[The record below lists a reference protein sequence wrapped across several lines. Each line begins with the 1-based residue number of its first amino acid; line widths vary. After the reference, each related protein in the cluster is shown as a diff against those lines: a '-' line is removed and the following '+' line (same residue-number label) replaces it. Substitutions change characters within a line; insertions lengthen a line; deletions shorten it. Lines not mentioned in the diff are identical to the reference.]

1 MTSFLKQVLCLVA
14 IFSIFNSN
22 GYSMEG
28 GNHFD
33 IEDTQMNNVQQIQL
47 PQNIDELHPSIQEMQ
62 ALIDQD
68 VDVHDLN
75 AVSGFFKNTE
85 NAIKNANNNIPNI
98 GQAYEHVEEQVENA
112 KSIYREN
119 KNRIVQLNQQI
130 EVLYKKQED
139 LEEQNGIIRKNF
151 KQYNDWLAS
160 NSYSNY
166 LKYSE
171 VFEQLYKKITQIINQ
186 MREYE
191 QEMRQNIYQPNNE

>member
-85 NAIKNANNNIPNI
+85 NDIKNANNNIPNI